1 MTQSCHRTKYLL
13 AYCVKVSELANLFE
27 RYYNL
32 EFYILLLMLLA
43 DFYMNYDNSTVS
55 GRKKIASIYFSD

>member
-13 AYCVKVSELANLFE
+13 AYCVKVSERANLFE
-27 RYYNL
+27 RYYIL

-55 GRKKIASIYFSD
+55 GRKKNCEYLFF